1 MSVIMN
7 FAIFPIDK
15 GEHVSQYVK
24 KVVEMIDALPCKSQ
38 LTSMGTIVECDTMEE
53 CLSVISKAN
62 AILEQDAERIYCTA
76 TFDNKCGKKNQMEHK
91 VEVIRSKIN

>member
-1 MSVIMN
+1 ME

-38 LTSMGTIVECDTMEE
+38 LTAMGTIVECNTMEE
-53 CLSVISKAN
+53 CLNVILKAN
-62 AILEQDAERIYCTA
+62 AILEQDNGRIYCTA
-76 TFDNKCGKKNQMEHK
+76 TFDNKPGKKDQMDHK
-91 VEVIRSKIN
+91 MNAVRNE

>member
-24 KVVEMIDALPCKSQ
+24 KVVEMIDALPYKSQ
-38 LTSMGTIVECDTMEE
+38 LTSMGTIVECETMDQ

-62 AILEQDAERIYCTA
+62 AILEQDTNRIYCTA
-76 TFDNKCGKKNQMEHK
+76 TFDNKPGKSGQMEHK
-91 VEVIRSKIN
+91 IKAVREK

>member
-76 TFDNKCGKKNQMEHK
+76 TFDNKRGKKNQMEHK
-91 VEVIRSKIN
+91 VEVIKSEIN

>member
-1 MSVIMN
+1 MSVIME

-24 KVVEMIDALPCKSQ
+24 KVVEMIDTLPCKSQ
-38 LTSMGTIVECDTMEE
+38 LTPMGTIVECDTMDE
-53 CLSVISKAN
+53 CLAVISKAN

-76 TFDNKCGKKNQMEHK
+76 TFDNKPGKKDQMEHK
-91 VEVIRSKIN
+91 IKAVRGE